1 MPNPPPGI
9 AKEIASAETAKAA
22 LELVLSLLKLGADIE
37 EHPARKL
44 RSILDKLTKHKDK
57 LTEEEFKFAL
67 EQAIKAQ
74 KCEFFVSKRILK
86 IYEKEVR
93 IITHFV

>member
-1 MPNPPPGI
+1 VPSPPLS
-9 AKEIASAETAKAA
+9 AVREIASPETARAA

-37 EHPARKL
+37 EHPAR
-44 RSILDKLTKHKDK
+44 SILDKLARHKGK

-74 KCEFFVSKRILK
+74 KCEFLVSKRILK

>member
-1 MPNPPPGI
+1 VPSPPLS
-9 AKEIASAETAKAA
+9 AVREIASPETARAA

-44 RSILDKLTKHKDK
+44 RSILDKLARHKGK